1 MSCATLLRHNVH
13 IWYLESDRNKMLRY
27 CQVSV
32 VSIRAHL
39 DSLLPLNCELC
50 SLICFAKHFAT
61 NLHEP
66 DRAWSRCIHICAMQ
80 CLLGQAARD
89 HDS

>member
-32 VSIRAHL
+32 VSIQAHP
-39 DSLLPLNCELC
+39 DSLRR
-50 SLICFAKHFAT
+50 SIV
-61 NLHEP
+61 
-66 DRAWSRCIHICAMQ
+66 SY
-80 CLLGQAARD
+80 AR
-89 HDS
+89 